1 MTFFQNTNMEV
12 KQLNNYIEFSYSYP
26 ENGRVKQVRQY
37 LETVSLSQEEI
48 RLKVRAK
55 AQKTLLFL
63 VQKYLKHRYE
73 VYITMQNTEKTRRIQ
88 TILSIV
94 NECKNYE
101 IEVLASFIATNPIME
116 GIEPK
121 KPNCWTTIMNQIQSF
136 IKSHNYA

>member
-1 MTFFQNTNMEV
+1 MEL
-12 KQLNNYIEFSYSYP
+12 KQLDNYIMFSYSYP
-26 ENGRVKQVRQY
+26 ENGKLKQVQQY
-37 LETVSLSQEEI
+37 LETVSLSQDEI
-48 RLKVRAK
+48 RQKVRLK
-55 AQKTLLFL
+55 AQKTILFL

-73 VYITMQNTEKTRRIQ
+73 VYKTMQNIEKTRRIQ
-88 TILSIV
+88 TILCIV

-101 IEVLASFIATNPIME
+101 IEVLASFIATNPIMV